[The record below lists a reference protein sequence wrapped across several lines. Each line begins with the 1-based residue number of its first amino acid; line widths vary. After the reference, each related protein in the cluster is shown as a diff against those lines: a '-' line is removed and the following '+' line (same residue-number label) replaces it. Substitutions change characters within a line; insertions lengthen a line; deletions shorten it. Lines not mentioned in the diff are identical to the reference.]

1 MQIKRKLN
9 NPNVG
14 KCFISFPKPTKKKKQ
29 IKILTTQSSGGKL
42 DFKFLHQQKT
52 NNQNQSPQNQGREK
66 RFKDSF

>member
-1 MQIKRKLN
+1 LISKF
-9 NPNVG
+9 PNQ
-14 KCFISFPKPTKKKKQ
+14 TNKKMQ
-29 IKILTTQSSGGKL
+29 IKILTTQSSRKKL

>member
-1 MQIKRKLN
+1 LISKF
-9 NPNVG
+9 PNQTN
-14 KCFISFPKPTKKKKQ
+14 TKMQ
-29 IKILTTQSSGGKL
+29 IKILTTQSSGKKL